1 MELKNLKDFYEKQEY
16 YDYSETQGREQR
28 QVNKRIEELN
38 FFTNIAV
45 FSIFLV
51 FITYILVSL
60 LTSWIAVPVSFVL
73 SLVLYISVKKG
84 IAKAIKLLM
93 K

>member
-1 MELKNLKDFYEKQEY
+1 MELKNLKDFYEKQDY

-28 QVNKRIEELN
+28 QVNKRIEELS

-51 FITYILVSL
+51 FTTYILVSL
-60 LTSWIAVPVSFVL
+60 LTSWIAIPVSIVL
-73 SLVLYISVKKG
+73 SLALYISVKKG